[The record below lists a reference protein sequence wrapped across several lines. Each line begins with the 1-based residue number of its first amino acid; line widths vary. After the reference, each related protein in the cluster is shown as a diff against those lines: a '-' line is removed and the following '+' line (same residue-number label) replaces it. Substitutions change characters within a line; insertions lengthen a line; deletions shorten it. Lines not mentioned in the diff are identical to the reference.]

1 MIGTTKQ
8 IIDKHNDV
16 QTDKPVDFKSLQ
28 SFTNPPQGA
37 PNGVEPEEFTY
48 EDEFICELPQGT
60 LWNRD
65 RMMCSPKKF

>member
-1 MIGTTKQ
+1 MQNKI
-8 IIDKHNDV
+8 
-16 QTDKPVDFKSLQ
+16 QTDKPGDFKNLQ
-28 SFTNPPQGA
+28 SFIEHPPRC